1 MAMSV
6 SSSIVIHPTP
16 NPNAHKFVLPHVRFA
31 RSQNFASVEAAAG
44 DESGLAA
51 RLMALEGVYNVFWA
65 QDFVTLNKRPDVEW
79 DALEAAAC
87 AILRE
92 HFGLE

>member
-1 MAMSV
+1 MAMFV
-6 SSSIVIHPTP
+6 SSSIVIQPTP

-31 RSQNFASVEAAAG
+31 RSQNFAGVEDAAE
-44 DESGLAA
+44 DVLAA

-65 QDFVTLNKRPDVEW
+65 QDFVTLNKRPDVKW

-92 HFGLE
+92 HFGLD